1 MLPDLTRFFQSQSGL
16 LVRPPPSKVRIMNP
30 RVSLLR
36 FVITFLFVL
45 TSLFYLIR
53 SKVAESSPG
62 YDSLYIR
69 MCHNALPELGHK
81 LDRSQPVLYIV
92 TPTFA
97 RREQVAEL
105 TRLAQT
111 LLHVSNMIW
120 FVIEDATECLPMV
133 SEHLARHQIPYVHM
147 VAPLPEVFLG
157 KGKKP
162 RGVSQRNAAIQWIL
176 THPDL
181 PEGVLYFADDDN
193 TYDLRLF
200 EDIRKT
206 KKVSMFPVGLL
217 ANTGVSSPIV
227 MNGRV
232 VGFSDPWFAKRK
244 FPLDMSGF
252 AVNIR
257 LLTYNPSKV
266 PMPFI
271 PGYQED
277 KFLQGLVSN
286 WEDIEPLAEN
296 CTKVWVWHTTTV
308 ETPAGSFRPDKPGTN
323 LPGLFEE
330 LQSTGVIQTSKTAP
344 VLPVCQA
351 DEICE

>member
-1 MLPDLTRFFQSQSGL
+1 
-16 LVRPPPSKVRIMNP
+16 MNP